1 MKHIHAVAWIDH
13 NEAHILHF
21 NADES
26 EQLTV
31 HSKHRKGHLHHK
43 SGQVGDG
50 RSAEDRPFYQAAS
63 DALMGAEKI
72 LIVGPANAKSEL
84 EKHMKHHARDL
95 AACIVG
101 VETVDHPSDGQ
112 ILKLARK
119 YFDVAERIVA
129 PGPRA

>member
-50 RSAEDRPFYQAAS
+50 RSAQDRPFYQAAL
-63 DALMGAEKI
+63 DALM
-72 LIVGPANAKSEL
+72 V
-84 EKHMKHHARDL
+84 
-95 AACIVG
+95 
-101 VETVDHPSDGQ
+101 Q
-112 ILKLARK
+112 RK
-119 YFDVAERIVA
+119 YSSSARPTRSPSWRNHTNTMPAIS
-129 PGPRA
+129 PRASWGWKPSTTRAMGKF